1 MEQESIRLKNEIAK
15 MKRKLDLDQREYIR
29 LKDEYEEATR
39 KLGALEQFLPPRPE
53 RRPSSSMLYYP
64 TTEDAGDEDPA
75 TILTHAPK
83 APSLKKSLKD
93 LYLGVS
99 AVSTDETLQAIS
111 PSLWQYVLVFPN
123 PDHIYYSTD
132 ATITEVEAFE
142 VFKLCFTGRWRTAPP
157 QTMAAEMTAFRE
169 AFKLLEVGEK
179 GGKKV
184 YHGGRLLKVS
194 ETVYQDSLSAPKDF
208 STLMRNIVLSKLVL
222 NLGISSRQ
230 ILSSNGRYIYISLY
244 AGDHVLELEAER
256 TEFNGQFSVA
266 MTDIRSLEPCDQLQR
281 PFLNLEK
288 PSYVQDVIDE
298 VHQLAS
304 GFIDLKGVASEE
316 EVYQP
321 SGVTIEVWNTYR
333 MYLYEICQ
341 GLRMCQKQGSKSYK
355 RLFFSKLVIDSM
367 RKVNA
372 LVPAKQQLRSL
383 WDWLGIKKPIGA
395 YIDYQQDFDPNTLED
410 RYRPLWRSYIT
421 DDAGHRSLF
430 RNMEKLKLLYSLIG
444 TELLLY
450 QLTNKNILQEDF
462 ALHNEVDM
470 EGLAPGEMQWEDPD
484 TAEYNH
490 WLTFL
495 TKPLGRPGLKQAWK
509 PSLYDFRLPLNKIRN
524 YYGEKIALY
533 FAFLSLLAKAAI
545 TPGLIG
551 LVVFIIQ
558 RSVSASS
565 TLGIAVNAIYCVFI
579 SCWATVF
586 LEMWR
591 RREAR
596 LALAWGML
604 DFTQDEQLR
613 PQFIGQPRRSPITD
627 ELEAP
632 HFSSKKRK
640 LRMAAALLI
649 SLGLI
654 MLVLSIVSGLYIMRW
669 QLSDK
674 LIYFGIDFAGP
685 AASLGNAVQ
694 IQVFN
699 IVYKHLAIRFTEAE
713 NHKTQT
719 QYENSLVLKIF
730 MFQFTNSFVS
740 LYYTAFVKTY
750 AEGCMVDEGG
760 KKVRQQGANCF
771 DELFTQLVILFIVAY
786 GKNVVE
792 IGLPYISHVQKARK
806 IRSRATMHSKTAL
819 AAVLNDEHLR
829 DDIEDQHS
837 LNSYISRGIDSTYEE
852 YMEIALMYGYL
863 TVFAVAF
870 PLSASMSFV
879 SCILEIAVDRFKFVT
894 LVKRPLPTGARTI
907 GIWWSIFQSTTLIAI
922 FTNAGLFCFTAPT
935 FENTFSSEVLRFIPF
950 ALIVLVLLVFRAL
963 LKSIIPD
970 ISEKYTI
977 LTKRHQNIVRRYIRP
992 VDEETEGVKDETE
1005 RLNFKVLAVTRE
1017 FEAGTATSPG

>member
-39 KLGALEQFLPPRPE
+39 RLGALEQFLPAQPE
-53 RRPSSSMLYYP
+53 RRTSSSMLFY
-64 TTEDAGDEDPA
+64 TTEEAGDEDPA
-75 TILTHAPK
+75 AILTHAPK
-83 APSLKKSLKD
+83 VPSLKKSLRD

-99 AVSTDETLQAIS
+99 AASADETLQAIS
-111 PSLWQYVLVFPN
+111 PNLWQYVLVFPN
-123 PDHIYYSTD
+123 PDHTYYSAD
-132 ATITEVEAFE
+132 ATITETEAFE
-142 VFKLCFTGRWRTAPP
+142 VFKLCFTGRWRTATP
-157 QTMAAEMTAFRE
+157 QTIAAEMAAFRE

-179 GGKKV
+179 GGRKI
-184 YHGGRLLKVS
+184 YHGGRLIKVS
-194 ETVYQDSLSAPKDF
+194 ETVYRDSLSAPKDF
-208 STLMRNIVLSKLVL
+208 STLMRNIVLSKLVRG
-222 NLGISSRQ
+222 LGISSRQ

-244 AGDHVLELEAER
+244 ASDHVLELEAER

-266 MTDIRSLEPCDQLQR
+266 MTDMRSLEPCDELQR
-281 PFLNLEK
+281 PFLSLEK
-288 PSYVQDVIDE
+288 PSYVQDVINE
-298 VHQLAS
+298 VQQLAS
-304 GFIDLKGVASEE
+304 TFLDLKGSVNEDEE
-316 EVYQP
+316 LYQP
-321 SGVTIEVWNTYR
+321 SGVTIEVWDTYR

-341 GLRMCQKQGSKSYK
+341 GLRMCQKQGSKFYK
-355 RLFFSKLVIDSM
+355 RLFFSKLVMDSM

-372 LVPAKQQLRSL
+372 LVPPKQQLRSL
-383 WDWLGIKKPIGA
+383 WDWLEIKKPIGA
-395 YIDYQQDFDPNTLED
+395 FIDFQQDFDSDTLED

-421 DDAGHRSLF
+421 DDTGRRSLF
-430 RNMEKLKLLYSLIG
+430 RNMEKLKLLHSLIG

-450 QLTNKNILQEDF
+450 QLTSKGVLLEDF
-462 ALHNEVDM
+462 ALHNEVDL
-470 EGLAPGEMQWEDPD
+470 EGLVPGEVQWEDSD
-484 TAEYNH
+484 IAEYYH
-490 WLTFL
+490 WLAFL
-495 TKPLGRPGLKQAWK
+495 SKPVSRPGLKQVWK
-509 PSLYDFRLPLNKIRN
+509 PSFYDFRLPLNKIRN

-533 FAFLSLLAKAAI
+533 FAFLSLLAKTSI
-545 TPGLIG
+545 VPGLIG
-551 LVVFIIQ
+551 LFVFIIQ

-565 TLGIAVNAIYCVFI
+565 TLGITVNAIYCVFI

-591 RREAR
+591 RREAK
-596 LALAWGML
+596 LALSWGML

-613 PQFIGQPRRSPITD
+613 PQFLGQPRRSPITD

-685 AASLGNAVQ
+685 AASLCNAVQ

-699 IVYKHLAIRFTEAE
+699 IIYKHLAIRFTEAE

-719 QYENSLVLKIF
+719 QYENSLVFKIF

-750 AEGCMVDEGG
+750 AEGCMVEEDGE
-760 KKVRQQGANCF
+760 KVRRQGANCF

-786 GKNVVE
+786 GKNAVE
-792 IGLPYISHVQKARK
+792 IGLPYLSHVQKARK

-837 LNSYISRGIDSTYEE
+837 LNPYISRGIDSTYEE

-879 SCILEIAVDRFKFVT
+879 SCLLEIAVDRFKFVT
-894 LVKRPLPTGARTI
+894 LVRRPLPSGARNV
-907 GIWWSIFQSTTLIAI
+907 GIWWSIFQNTTLIAI

-935 FENTFSSEVLRFIPF
+935 FDRTFSSEVLNFIPF
-950 ALIVLVLLVFRAL
+950 ALIVLVLLIFRAM

-977 LTKRHQNIVRRYIRP
+977 LTKRHQNIAGRYIRQ

-1017 FEAGTATSPG
+1017 LGTGALTLPA